1 MEKYWNKDAIAD
13 RLKVVHENISSAV
26 LKTGKATSDI
36 QIMAVTKTV
45 PVECI
50 NDVFEQGVS
59 LFGENRAQELCQK
72 YEDYS
77 FTSDNIHFIGTL
89 QSNKV
94 RQIIDKVSCIESVN
108 SVSLATEI
116 NKRAQAINKIMPIFL
131 EVNIGDELAKTG
143 AAFAEIDNMLEQIAL
158 LPYLKVSGLMTIPPF
173 SANSIETERY
183 FEQMYKL
190 FVDIKHKNIDN
201 VTMDYLSMG
210 MSSDY
215 TLAIAH
221 GANIVRLGSGIFG
234 KRS

>member
-1 MEKYWNKDAIAD
+1 MNRVSPVIVGDHVTLESGTGCVHTAPGFGVEDFEVCKNYPEIGIVVPVDAKGLLTAEAGKYKGLTTAQMCIRD
-13 RLKVVHENISSAV
+13 RSSAV

-116 NKRAQAINKIMPIFL
+116 NKRAQAINKDVYKRQSIL
-131 EVNIGDELAKTG
+131 ENKHCQTVNGI
-143 AAFAEIDNMLEQIAL
+143 L
-158 LPYLKVSGLMTIPPF
+158 LR
-173 SANSIETERY
+173 NSKNWKRRY
-183 FEQMYKL
+183 
-190 FVDIKHKNIDN
+190 
-201 VTMDYLSMG
+201 
-210 MSSDY
+210 
-215 TLAIAH
+215 
-221 GANIVRLGSGIFG
+221 
-234 KRS
+234 